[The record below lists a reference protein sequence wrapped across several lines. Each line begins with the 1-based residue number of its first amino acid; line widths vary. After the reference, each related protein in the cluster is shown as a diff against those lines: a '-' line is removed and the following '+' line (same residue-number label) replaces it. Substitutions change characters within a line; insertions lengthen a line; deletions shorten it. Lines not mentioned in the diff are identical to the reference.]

1 MGKGNVYVHCLV
13 VNLQT
18 LEGFFLPLPG
28 LKKERNKGFT
38 GKKYFCN
45 LAAHVS
51 DVCPPS
57 TTHIYVRRGA
67 KQNFSEQEKLFS
79 AECRLCVFDH
89 LTEVKS
95 WSGQSCFGLDFLLHG
110 SKSNVWNK
118 CLSSFLPADKIDGN
132 IITGL
137 DIWAV
142 TKRICPYHSPAVG
155 GTGRSSHKI

>member
-1 MGKGNVYVHCLV
+1 MSLWQEKMFSLSSCQFTNPVGIFSSPP
-13 VNLQT
+13 QT
-18 LEGFFLPLPG
+18 G
-28 LKKERNKGFT
+28 ERNKGFT

-95 WSGQSCFGLDFLLHG
+95 WSGQSCVGPHFLLHV
-110 SKSNVWNK
+110 SKSNVWNQ
-118 CLSSFLPADKIDGN
+118 CFYLPFFL
-132 IITGL
+132 L
-137 DIWAV
+137 
-142 TKRICPYHSPAVG
+142 TKLMGIL
-155 GTGRSSHKI
+155 

>member
-1 MGKGNVYVHCLV
+1 MFSLSSCQCI
-13 VNLQT
+13 NL
-18 LEGFFLPLPG
+18 GGDFFFPFLHRPER
-28 LKKERNKGFT
+28 ERNKGFT

-95 WSGQSCFGLDFLLHG
+95 WSGQSCFGLDFLLHV
-110 SKSNVWNK
+110 SKSNVWNQ
-118 CLSSFLPADKIDGN
+118 CFYLPFFL
-132 IITGL
+132 L
-137 DIWAV
+137 
-142 TKRICPYHSPAVG
+142 TKLMGIL
-155 GTGRSSHKI
+155 